1 VSSRM
6 TGKTDGPMA
15 LGRAMS
21 LLRLLSNHA
30 DGLNLSTIATT
41 LDVPKSSL
49 LSTLNGLTEQGYLAR
64 KGSLYFIGE
73 ETWSLASALTA
84 GRSLRQVARPILER
98 SVAECGE
105 TVLLAELNSDKQ
117 GFAYIDFVESSKSIR
132 FCAKIGEQRPLYPT
146 SCGRLFLAY
155 LSEQERDAYFK
166 SVKLKPTS
174 SSTLVVRSK
183 IEQVLEKI
191 RSTGISTTMGN
202 YSDDEAGF
210 SAPIRNSANN
220 VVAGLTVGVPLYRGK
235 REPELFSRIV
245 IHGAKAISA
254 LLGYREEI
262 AVEPAARKPNRVDG
276 GARRQIA
283 DAKA

>member
-1 VSSRM
+1 
-6 TGKTDGPMA
+6 MA

-49 LSTLNGLTEQGYLAR
+49 SSTLNGLTEQGYLAR

-73 ETWSLASALTA
+73 ETWSLASALAA
-84 GRSLRQVARPILER
+84 GRSLRQVARPVLER

-105 TVLLAELNSDKQ
+105 TVLLAELNGDKQ
-117 GFAYIDFVESSKSIR
+117 GYAYIDFVESSKSIR

-155 LSEQERDAYFK
+155 LSEKDRDAYFK
-166 SVKLKPTS
+166 YARLKPTS
-174 SSTLVVRSK
+174 STTLVTRSK

-191 RSTGISTTMGN
+191 RRTGLSITMGN
-202 YSDDEAGF
+202 YSDEAAGF
-210 SAPIRNSANN
+210 SAPIRDSAGN
-220 VVAGLTVGVPLYRGK
+220 VVAGFTVGVPLSRGK

-245 IHGAKAISA
+245 LHGAKAISA
-254 LLGYREEI
+254 MLGYREESPVQPATGSASRVRH
-262 AVEPAARKPNRVDG
+262 AVR
-276 GARRQIA
+276 
-283 DAKA
+283 AKAKGRLVTIS